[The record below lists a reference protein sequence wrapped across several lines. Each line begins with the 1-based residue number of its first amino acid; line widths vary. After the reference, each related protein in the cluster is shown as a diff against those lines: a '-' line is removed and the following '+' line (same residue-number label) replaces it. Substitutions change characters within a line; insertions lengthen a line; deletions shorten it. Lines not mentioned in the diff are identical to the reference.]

1 MKELI
6 ICELS
11 RALKYINFNCDA
23 ICKFTFLTYI
33 FINNISRLFLD
44 WFLNKLLLRKLIK
57 LQFKNRLL
65 NMNLNIWQLIC
76 LIIFLGCSAVNTSKI
91 DNSNKHSNVQFSR
104 DISTYI
110 SILPEDYGFSSSE
123 VYLKIYTSDKRVLFV
138 GKLAKMKAF
147 SLELPQVI
155 DKVYFELFSE
165 NPAEKQFKGE
175 IRL

>member
-1 MKELI
+1 
-6 ICELS
+6 
-11 RALKYINFNCDA
+11 
-23 ICKFTFLTYI
+23 
-33 FINNISRLFLD
+33 
-44 WFLNKLLLRKLIK
+44 
-57 LQFKNRLL
+57 
-65 NMNLNIWQLIC
+65 MNLNIWQLIC